1 MKFHKLKFYQQI
13 DLFKGNFTDVENLF
27 LGHFLMISSVWCFT
41 SLIYIFRNAKTS
53 FYLFVKT
60 SLAALLFIPW
70 KVCCK
75 SWAAFLWQYLC
86 DTSPGSSSF
95 LEHLVNSWYT
105 SSSTGI
111 WSPEHL
117 YLKDIKNTK
126 YFVFQNK
133 YWFVVEQWKNA
144 WRHKKELL
152 ELIRKKPKKIP
163 IQKNILFSSFF
174 PQAQAILFYFLNVF
188 FL

>member
-1 MKFHKLKFYQQI
+1 MKFHELKLYQQI
-13 DLFKGNFTDVENLF
+13 NLFKGNFTDVENLF
-27 LGHFLMISSVWCFT
+27 LGHFLMTASVWCFT
-41 SLIYIFRNAKTS
+41 SLIYIFRNGKIS

-70 KVCCK
+70 KVYCK

-86 DTSPGSSSF
+86 DTSTGSSSF
-95 LEHLVNSWYT
+95 PEHLVNSWYT

-111 WSPEHL
+111 SSPDHL
-117 YLKDIKNTK
+117 YLKNIKNTK

-133 YWFVVEQWKNA
+133 YWFFVEQLKNV